1 MNTSLL
7 TGSRAYG
14 QPTESSDVD
23 LVILAEYSELQ
34 VMSKLSN
41 PPAVWFQDGHVSMR
55 FGGLNL
61 IGVRSP
67 SQFDAWVTGT
77 AYLRSISPV
86 TREQACEY
94 FQSVGL
100 TNQVSG
106 EGA

>member
-1 MNTSLL
+1 
-7 TGSRAYG
+7 
-14 QPTESSDVD
+14 
-23 LVILAEYSELQ
+23 
-34 VMSKLSN
+34 
-41 PPAVWFQDGHVSMR
+41 MR